1 MRTHGTLRTGFA
13 ALLLALLVAS
23 CATNRYPPG
32 DAYLLS
38 FLVDGTTTRDDAML
52 RLGQPSATFQS
63 EHILTYRLGYHEES
77 GYFVETPS
85 ALSQWNY
92 VRYSLVLVFDANGT
106 LLKHSLVTVQ

>member
-1 MRTHGTLRTGFA
+1 MRTHGTLRA
-13 ALLLALLVAS
+13 VAVALLVAVLVTS

-32 DAYLLS
+32 DATLLS
-38 FLVDGTTTRDDAML
+38 FLTDGTTTRDDAML

-85 ALSQWNY
+85 TISQWNY